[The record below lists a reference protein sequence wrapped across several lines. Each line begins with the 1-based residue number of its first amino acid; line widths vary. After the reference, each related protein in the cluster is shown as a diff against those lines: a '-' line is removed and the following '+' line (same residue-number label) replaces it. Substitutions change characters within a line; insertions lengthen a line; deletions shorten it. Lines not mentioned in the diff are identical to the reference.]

1 MPPDGSRTPS
11 ARSLQMLAGLGAILA
26 VVGAVIDIAGSSKG
40 AGTIL
45 LVVGILLTFG
55 SIFAFQ
61 RRRH

>member
-1 MPPDGSRTPS
+1 
-11 ARSLQMLAGLGAILA
+11 MLAGLGAILA